1 MTEPAPLTGS
11 RYHGGTIGIPSLT
24 INNVGATDD
33 GTYTCYIYNGVG
45 QASVDI
51 NLFTWNTPSVSLY
64 GKQNLAVGSVVVLQ
78 CRVTSKPNVTHI
90 TWKKETVPINFSDKT
105 KYQRFGS
112 LQNQKLKIFDA
123 QETDKGTY
131 SCDAYNDYDTGTSTV
146 EINVGGI
153 TKTTILNEF
162 YVTKVGED
170 ITLECLIKNDS
181 TNVNL
186 SWLKDELNVK
196 LYNTRKYSH
205 GTLKQPSLIIN
216 NVDKSDA
223 GNYTCKLKNLF
234 GTSEDVVELKVLS
247 K

>member
-1 MTEPAPLTGS
+1 MQKHDRTCSIDWLCLLIFTDKPALSRHNETAIAKISDSVIIGVTITSSTPALLSLRWSKDSQTISGS

-33 GTYTCYIYNGVG
+33 GTYTCYIDNGVG

-78 CRVTSKPNVTHI
+78 CRVTSKPKVKHI

-112 LQNQKLKIFDA
+112 LQTQVLKIFDA

-131 SCDAYNDYDTGTSTV
+131 SCDAYHDYDTGTNTE
-146 EINVGGI
+146 EINVGGTYI
-153 TKTTILNEF
+153 LDRHLILN
-162 YVTKVGED
+162 
-170 ITLECLIKNDS
+170 I
-181 TNVNL
+181 
-186 SWLKDELNVK
+186 
-196 LYNTRKYSH
+196 
-205 GTLKQPSLIIN
+205 
-216 NVDKSDA
+216 
-223 GNYTCKLKNLF
+223 
-234 GTSEDVVELKVLS
+234 
-247 K
+247 